1 MGRPSLEVA
10 DIFCDHGPAWRE
22 ANRGHVS
29 LDQLKVMSAIESCR
43 TAALGGHV
51 ARCENQT
58 CGYTTIAYNS
68 CRNRH
73 CPKCQG
79 AQAREWMEARE
90 AELLA
95 VPYFHIVFTL
105 PSRIAAI
112 AYQNKAVIYDLLFK
126 ASAETMLTI
135 AADPKHLGARIGFTS
150 VLHTWGS
157 AMTHHPHVHMIVP
170 GGGLSSNGSRWIAAK
185 PRFFLPGRVL
195 SDLFRGLM
203 LAKLLAAHAAGRLQ
217 FFGDHAHLANAKAFR
232 AFLAPLRS
240 KRWYLYAKR
249 PFAGPKAVLAYL
261 ARYTHRV
268 AISNS
273 RLIKTDAKTV
283 TFTVKN
289 YHAKGP
295 ARYTTMTLP
304 VGEFIRRFLIHVLP
318 QGFHRIR
325 HYGLFAG
332 SAKAECIATARRL
345 LNMPVPTVSAQ
356 AASTGEAA
364 DDTLDPCPCC
374 GGRMRIIE
382 VFERGQT
389 PKYQQSRRPIAIRI
403 DTS

>member
-1 MGRPSLEVA
+1 VGRPSLEVA

-105 PSRIAAI
+105 PGRIAAI

-170 GGGLSSNGSRWIAAK
+170 GGGLSMDGSLWITAK
-185 PRFFLPGRVL
+185 PRFFLPRHVL

-289 YHAKGP
+289 YRAKGP

-374 GGRMRIIE
+374 GSRMRIIE

>member
-105 PSRIAAI
+105 PGRIAAI

-289 YHAKGP
+289 YSAKGP

-374 GGRMRIIE
+374 GSRMRIIE

>member
-1 MGRPSLEVA
+1 VGRPSLEVA
-10 DIFCDHGPAWRE
+10 DIFRDHGPAWRD
-22 ANRGHVS
+22 ANHGHIS

-51 ARCENQT
+51 ARCENEA

-68 CRNRH
+68 CGNRH

-79 AQAREWMEARE
+79 AQAREWMQARE

-105 PSRIAAI
+105 PSRIANI

-126 ASAETMLTI
+126 ACAESMLTI
-135 AADPKHLGARIGFTS
+135 AADPKHLGARIGITS

-157 AMTHHPHVHMIVP
+157 AMTHHPHLHMIVP
-170 GGGLSSNGSRWIAAK
+170 GGGLSTDGSRWVAAK
-185 PRFFLPGRVL
+185 PRFFLPRHVL
-195 SDLFRGLM
+195 SDLFRALM
-203 LAKLLAAHAAGRLQ
+203 LAKLLAAHSAGRLQ
-217 FFGDHAHLANAKAFR
+217 FFGPHAHLANAKAFR
-232 AFLAPLRS
+232 TFLAPLRR
-240 KRWYLYAKR
+240 KRWYIYAKR

-261 ARYTHRV
+261 SRYTHRV

-273 RLIKTDAKTV
+273 RLIKANATSV
-283 TFTVKN
+283 TFRVKN
-289 YHAKGP
+289 YRLKGP
-295 ARYTTMTLP
+295 VRYTSMTLAT
-304 VGEFIRRFLIHVLP
+304 GEFIRRFLIHVLP

-332 SAKAECIATARRL
+332 SAKAACIAAARQLLGVPSVAAEADSTAE
-345 LNMPVPTVSAQ
+345 V
-356 AASTGEAA
+356 A
-364 DDTLDPCPCC
+364 DQTLDPPCPCC

-382 VFERGQT
+382 VFKRGQT
-389 PKYQQSRRPIAIRI
+389 PSHQTSRRPIVIRI